1 MPSSASW
8 DPTRAKAQ
16 IRLAAQRLGQLQDRK
31 DSLAHITSKD
41 IATLLGQRNVSLA
54 RTKAQNLMNEDAVS
68 NAMEV
73 LEMYCALVLE
83 RFSELEKDELKLNPS
98 MVEAVPTIIYAAPF
112 TECQELLVVR
122 GILMDRLGPDFS
134 QSALYNSDG
143 HVSQRIIRLMH
154 ASLSADDIDAYL
166 FNIARRFGVDWKPR
180 MKTEQKL
187 AILSEMLDASDIMG
201 TVDLVKLREIASSG
215 IPVDPSWL
223 RPRVWKLL
231 LGITPLMKAQWESE
245 SRKKREGYYDLI
257 RRLLVNIAEL
267 PPPSTPLS
275 PPDKSLLALVESL
288 SRVPAHLFRGLED
301 EIEQS
306 PACPLHEF
314 ASPDIKIGCASA
326 LDERLQFVQDQ
337 SPKDN
342 DDESFSS
349 TPEIRLDSGSAP
361 TSPQE
366 KTSFTLSEVAQGA
379 SQQQSKTLSISSAL
393 SPKVFRSIPAH
404 PFHISALLRL
414 LYIHKSLNPGSE
426 SPHLASLLVPLYTVM
441 NQEAEPA
448 EAAHAEAD
456 TFWLFEVL
464 IREVS
469 ELDETEGG
477 LVWMKK
483 FRERASMADHELLED
498 LTLKGLDPGL
508 PQYSYR
514 WLAPVLSHTL
524 PLPAVLMAW
533 DALFAQA
540 DMTRQSNPRL
550 EHLLDI
556 CTAMLVRARAQLL
569 LLGKGG
575 RKSPSLWDVEP
586 SGVARQTLRP
596 WELGDAFMEGMTL
609 LQNYP
614 IENAGGMERILQVA
628 GDILIQ
634 REQLTKPPQNQNPGL
649 GAMIR
654 DKVWRGITNQSAVE
668 VENNSPED
676 SDEETEDETETEI
689 ENDRARSNTVTQSSA
704 NNSGWS
710 SFLKTTV
717 IRGITNESAMDPES
731 PRTSPLPSPTRP
743 SHNLSPA
750 APSSP
755 LPEEKPSSLVVPSA
769 GSGLWGYAE
778 KLRRSDMAAKLAKAS
793 TNLSAK
799 ALDAW
804 TSRNAVV
811 HGASTS
817 EKQQVAINPETSLPR
832 LGNGRNGI
840 RHGSMPNIHH
850 PEPYSPPP
858 RPAFFKPP
866 RDTRIFSSDEINSL
880 KIPDSP
886 ESGNSSLSASTLSA
900 GGHTRAGSLAS
911 VLPSWASGQSRSS
924 SKSPKPTKSAPK
936 PLLLSASSLVTAG
949 SVSHVSRSVNS
960 TPTPRNLDWSDVR
973 SSKVLPSSRRHDSE
987 FSETSVSPR
996 TSNHS
1001 ASPKT
1006 ALSGWD
1012 SDQSV
1017 SRVVRLNRQSISPM
1031 APAFRI
1037 NRSSSR
1043 NPSVSSQSEFGALH
1057 YKTASEYR
1065 SASEGSPRATNGRI
1079 VEDFTRGTRS
1089 WDRIS
1094 PDSPSTLP
1102 SSPPPRTPVSNSGLV
1117 QSSIRVANAERQR
1130 GSLVLSE
1137 SGFSGLDAPPQG
1149 KRASRKPSSPT
1160 VVAAGDTS
1168 DSSIPSASPLSRNT
1182 PRVRT
1187 KRLNGTKVRPPSL
1200 RTRSPEGR
1208 GASISMPGQ
1217 SPSSLAA
1224 PDLDSELDMATTPRA
1239 QQFPSTS
1246 PTDAQAPRSPRR
1258 RKISMEGPERR
1269 RKMSGETN
1277 GTRTRKISTESR
1289 STRTRKISDSR
1300 RDSHANDGDDEGY
1313 DELLSAYE
1321 SEASDSKYECAA
1333 SSEA

>member
-1 MPSSASW
+1 MPNSASW

-83 RFSELEKDELKLNPS
+83 RFSELEKDELKLYPS
-98 MVEAVPTIIYAAPF
+98 TVEAAATIIYAAPF

-122 GILMDRLGPDFS
+122 GILMGRLGPDFS

-143 HVSQRIIRLMH
+143 RVSQRITRLMH
-154 ASLSADDIDAYL
+154 ASPSADDIDAYL
-166 FNIARRFGVDWKPR
+166 FNIARKFGVDWKPR

-187 AILSEMLDASDIMG
+187 AILSEVLDASDIMS
-201 TVDLVKLREIASSG
+201 TVDLGKLREIASSG

-231 LGITPLMKAQWESE
+231 LGTTPLMKAQWESE
-245 SRKKREGYYDLI
+245 SQNKREGYYDLI
-257 RRLLVNIAEL
+257 RRLLVNITSL

-275 PPDKSLLALVESL
+275 PPDKSLFALVESL

-306 PACPLHEF
+306 AACPLHES

-326 LDERLQFVQDQ
+326 LDARLQLIQDQ
-337 SPKDN
+337 SPKD
-342 DDESFSS
+342 DDDDSFSS

-366 KTSFTLSEVAQGA
+366 ASFSPSDAVQGTSH
-379 SQQQSKTLSISSAL
+379 QQPKTLSISSAL

-483 FRERASMADHELLED
+483 FRERLAVADNELLED

-524 PLPAVLMAW
+524 PLSAVLMAW
-533 DALFAQA
+533 DAIFAQ
-540 DMTRQSNPRL
+540 DEMTRQSNPRL
-550 EHLLDI
+550 EYLFDI

-575 RKSPSLWDVEP
+575 RKSPSLWDTEP
-586 SGVARQTLRP
+586 SVVARQTLRP

-614 IENAGGMERILQVA
+614 VENAGGMERILQVA

-634 REQLTKPPQNQNPGL
+634 REQLTKPPQNQNSGL

-654 DKVWRGITNQSAVE
+654 NKVWRGITNQSAVE
-668 VENNSPED
+668 PENKSPED
-676 SDEETEDETETEI
+676 SDEETEDETETEN
-689 ENDRARSNTVTQSSA
+689 ENERARSNTITQSPA
-704 NNSGWS
+704 NNSGWGS
-710 SFLKTTV
+710 YLKTTV

-731 PRTSPLPSPTRP
+731 PRISPVPSPVPSPTRP
-743 SHNLSPA
+743 SHDLSSA
-750 APSSP
+750 TPSPVS
-755 LPEEKPSSLVVPSA
+755 EEKSSSLAVPSA

-778 KLRRSDMAAKLAKAS
+778 KLRQSDMAAKLAKAS

-804 TSRNAVV
+804 SSRNAATHNV
-811 HGASTS
+811 STS
-817 EKQQVAINPETSLPR
+817 EKQQAAIITETSSLR
-832 LGNGRNGI
+832 LDSGRNGI

-858 RPAFFKPP
+858 RPAFFKAP
-866 RDTRIFSSDEINSL
+866 RDTRVFSSDEINSL

-886 ESGNSSLSASTLSA
+886 NSGNSSLSASTLST
-900 GGHTRAGSLAS
+900 GSHIRAGSLAS
-911 VLPSWASGQSRSS
+911 VLPSWASGQSRSP
-924 SKSPKPTKSAPK
+924 SKSPKPIKAAPK

-973 SSKVLPSSRRHDSE
+973 SSKVLTSPRRQDSE
-987 FSETSVSPR
+987 FSETSVSSR

-1001 ASPKT
+1001 ASPRT

-1043 NPSVSSQSEFGALH
+1043 NPSVSFQSEFGVLH

-1065 SASEGSPRATNGRI
+1065 TGSEGSPKVTNGRI
-1079 VEDFTRGTRS
+1079 FEDETRGTRS

-1102 SSPPPRTPVSNSGLV
+1102 SSPPPRTPVTNM

-1149 KRASRKPSSPT
+1149 KRAHRKPSSPT
-1160 VVAAGDTS
+1160 VMTTGDTS
-1168 DSSIPSASPLSRNT
+1168 DSSIPSASVLSRNT

-1187 KRLNGTKVRPPSL
+1187 KRLNGTKARPPSL

-1208 GASISMPGQ
+1208 GASISMSGQ

-1224 PDLDSELDMATTPRA
+1224 PDLDSELDMVTTPRA

-1246 PTDAQAPRSPRR
+1246 PTDAQSPRSPRR
-1258 RKISMEGPERR
+1258 RKVSMEGPEHR
-1269 RKMSGETN
+1269 RKLSGETN
-1277 GTRTRKISTESR
+1277 VTRARKISTESR
-1289 STRTRKISDSR
+1289 NTRTRKISDSR

-1321 SEASDSKYECAA
+1321 SEASNSKYESAA

>member
-1 MPSSASW
+1 MPSSVSW

-41 IATLLGQRNVSLA
+41 IATLLGHRNVSLA

-83 RFSELEKDELKLNPS
+83 RFSELEKDELELNPS
-98 MVEAVPTIIYAAPF
+98 MVEAVATIIYAAPF
-112 TECQELLVVR
+112 TECQELLIVR
-122 GILMDRLGPDFS
+122 GVLMDRLGPDFS

-154 ASLSADDIDAYL
+154 APPSADDIDAYL
-166 FNIARRFGVDWKPR
+166 FNIARKFGVDWKPR
-180 MKTEQKL
+180 MKIEQKL
-187 AILSEMLDASDIMG
+187 VILSEMLDASDIMG
-201 TVDLVKLREIASSG
+201 TVDLMKLREIASSG
-215 IPVDPSWL
+215 IPVNPSWL
-223 RPRVWKLL
+223 RARVWKLL
-231 LGITPLMKAQWESE
+231 LGITPLTKAQWESE
-245 SRKKREGYYDLI
+245 SRKKREGYYELI
-257 RRLLVNIAEL
+257 RHLLVNIVEL

-306 PACPLHEF
+306 ATCPLHES

-326 LDERLQFVQDQ
+326 LEERLQLVQDQ
-337 SPKDN
+337 SPKDD

-349 TPEIRLDSGSAP
+349 TPEIRLDSGSTP

-366 KTSFTLSEVAQGA
+366 ASFSLSEAAQGTP
-379 SQQQSKTLSISSAL
+379 QQPKTLSISSAL
-393 SPKVFRSIPAH
+393 SPKVFRSVPTH

-414 LYIHKSLNPGSE
+414 LYIHRSLNPGSE

-477 LVWMKK
+477 LIWMKK

-498 LTLKGLDPGL
+498 LTFKGLDPGL

-533 DALFAQA
+533 DAIFAQA
-540 DMTRQSNPRL
+540 EMTRQSNPRL

-614 IENAGGMERILQVA
+614 VENAGGMERILQVA

-634 REQLTKPPQNQNPGL
+634 REQLTKPPQNRNPGL

-676 SDEETEDETETEI
+676 SDEETEDETETEN
-689 ENDRARSNTVTQSSA
+689 ENERARSNTITQSSA
-704 NNSGWS
+704 NNSGWGS
-710 SFLKTTV
+710 YLKATV

-743 SHNLSPA
+743 SHDLSPA
-750 APSSP
+750 ALSSP
-755 LPEEKPSSLVVPSA
+755 LPEEKPSSLAVPNA

-778 KLRRSDMAAKLAKAS
+778 KLRQSDMAAKLAKAS

-804 TSRNAVV
+804 TSRNAVA

-817 EKQQVAINPETSLPR
+817 EKQQAAINPETSLPR

-866 RDTRIFSSDEINSL
+866 RDTRVFSSDEINSL

-900 GGHTRAGSLAS
+900 EGHTRADSLAS
-911 VLPSWASGQSRSS
+911 VLPSWASGQSRSP

-949 SVSHVSRSVNS
+949 SVGHVSRSVNS
-960 TPTPRNLDWSDVR
+960 TPIPRNLDWSDVR
-973 SSKVLPSSRRHDSE
+973 SSKVLPSSRRQDSE

-1001 ASPKT
+1001 TSPKT

-1043 NPSVSSQSEFGALH
+1043 NPSVSSQSEFGVLH

-1065 SASEGSPRATNGRI
+1065 SASEGSPRVTNDRI
-1079 VEDFTRGTRS
+1079 PEDETRGTRS

-1102 SSPPPRTPVSNSGLV
+1102 SSPPPRTPVTNSGLM
-1117 QSSIRVANAERQR
+1117 QSSVRVANAERQR

-1137 SGFSGLDAPPQG
+1137 SRFSGLDAPPQG
-1149 KRASRKPSSPT
+1149 KRAPRKPSSPT
-1160 VVAAGDTS
+1160 VVTAGDTS
-1168 DSSIPSASPLSRNT
+1168 DSSIPSASLLGRNT

-1187 KRLNGTKVRPPSL
+1187 KRLNLTKVRPPSL

-1246 PTDAQAPRSPRR
+1246 PTDAQSPRSPRW

-1269 RKMSGETN
+1269 RKLSGETN

-1321 SEASDSKYECAA
+1321 SEASNSKYESAA